1 MKMKKIFLAVVV
13 VFFFLIFWVP
23 MLGLF
28 GDEISLKNFDSTDS
42 FKQYFDA
49 HLFKKQG
56 AETYYTK
63 LFLGMGISPDEE
75 IAILGKEGFLF
86 IANSNDRELDAFR
99 GLREFDD
106 SHYSLAVDQ
115 LNGLVNFFEGN
126 GIDFLLMIPP
136 DKTTVYHDYVP
147 KRITR
152 TGITPRE
159 VFMER
164 LSEAG
169 LDQYVLDLAPV
180 LLDARVS
187 VGPELE
193 DFLYYKEDSH
203 WNDFGGYVGFEGYLM
218 YEGIKDFPTLQDISI
233 EPLFDTPDLA
243 QLIRAV
249 DFDDFEVS
257 VTFDSA
263 LPAYEEISLTQNSD
277 WRALFLMKNENA
289 LYDETVFLLR
299 DSFAFAELD
308 YFSALYSEVYVVH
321 YYHVLLDDNVDELAR
336 MIEDYE
342 PDAVIL
348 EIVERRIVDAL
359 MQFTDVSVLE

>member
-1 MKMKKIFLAVVV
+1 MKKYFSVIVM

-28 GDEISLKNFDSTDS
+28 DDEISLKNFDSTDS

-63 LFLGMGISPDEE
+63 LFLGLGISPDEE

-106 SHYSLAVDQ
+106 SHYSLAVER
-115 LNGLVNFFEGN
+115 LNGLVNYFEGN

-164 LSEAG
+164 VREAG
-169 LDQYVLDLAPV
+169 LDEYVLDMTPI
-180 LLDARVS
+180 LLEARES
-187 VGPELE
+187 VGPTLE
-193 DFLYYKEDSH
+193 DYLYYKGDSH
-203 WNDFGGYVGFEGYLM
+203 WNDFGGYAGFKGYLAHENIKNFPD
-218 YEGIKDFPTLQDISI
+218 YEEISI
-233 EPLFDTPDLA
+233 EPFYSTPDLA
-243 QLIRAV
+243 GLIRAV
-249 DFDDFEVS
+249 DFEDSEVS
-257 VTFDSA
+257 VIFDPVLSS
-263 LPAYEEISLTQNSD
+263 YEEIKLTQNSD

-289 LYDETVFLLR
+289 LYDKTVFLLR
-299 DSFAFAELD
+299 DSFAFAQLD

-321 YYHVLLDDNVDELAR
+321 YYHVLLDENVGELEK
-336 MIEDYE
+336 MIEDYD
-342 PDAVIL
+342 PDEVIL
-348 EIVERRIVDAL
+348 EIVERRIVDTL